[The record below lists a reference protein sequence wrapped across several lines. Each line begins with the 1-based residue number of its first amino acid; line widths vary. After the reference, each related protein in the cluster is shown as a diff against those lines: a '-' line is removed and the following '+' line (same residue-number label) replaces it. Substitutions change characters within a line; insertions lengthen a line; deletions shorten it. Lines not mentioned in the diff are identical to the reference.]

1 MVDPSIA
8 TLIAQ
13 IINFLILVAILT
25 KVAYKPLM
33 KALADRQARIA
44 ESLETADQ
52 ERAAAEQLKR
62 EYQEQ
67 LAQARSQAQAIVDKA
82 TKLAEQTKEEIIAE
96 ARAEHAR
103 LLKEAREEITREQQ
117 RAVAELKNEVVS
129 LSMAAATKII
139 GHNIDAA
146 ANAKLVTDFID
157 RLDEQKTGGL
167 KC

>member
-1 MVDPSIA
+1 MVDLNP

-33 KALADRQARIA
+33 KALADRQARIEGSLAHA
-44 ESLETADQ
+44 EQ
-52 ERAAAEQLKR
+52 EREAAERLKR

-67 LAQARSQAQAIVDKA
+67 LAQARTQAQAIVEKA
-82 TKLAEQTKEEIIAE
+82 TKLAEQAKDDILQE

-103 LLKEAREEITREQQ
+103 LLKEAQEEISRERE
-117 RAVAELKNEVVS
+117 RAVNELRNEVVS
-129 LSMAAATKII
+129 LSIAAAAKIVA
-139 GHNIDAA
+139 HNIDTA

-157 RLDEQKTGGL
+157 KLDEQKIGGL

>member
-1 MVDPSIA
+1 MVELNA

-44 ESLETADQ
+44 DSLSTAEA
-52 ERAAAEQLKR
+52 ERAAAAELKR

-67 LAQARSQAQAIVDKA
+67 LAQARNQAQEIVDKA
-82 TKLAEQTKEEIIAE
+82 TKLAEQTKDEIVKE

-103 LLKEAREEITREQQ
+103 LLKEAQEEIARERE
-117 RAVAELKNEVVS
+117 RAVAQVRNEVVA
-129 LSMAAATKII
+129 LSVAAAGRII
-139 GHNIDAA
+139 GQNLDAA
-146 ANAKLVTDFID
+146 ANAKLVADFID
-157 RLDEQKTGGL
+157 KLSPEKLGGVQ
-167 KC
+167 

>member
-1 MVDPSIA
+1 MVDLNA

-44 ESLETADQ
+44 DSLSTADA
-52 ERAAAEQLKR
+52 ERTAAAELKR

-67 LAQARSQAQAIVDKA
+67 LAQARSQAQEIVEKA
-82 TKLAEQTKEEIIAE
+82 TKLAEQTKDEIIKE

-103 LLKEAREEITREQQ
+103 LLKEAQQEITRERE
-117 RAVAELKNEVVS
+117 RAVADVRNEVVA
-129 LSMAAATKII
+129 LSIAAAGRII
-139 GHNIDAA
+139 GQNLDQS

-157 RLDEQKTGGL
+157 KLDAQKLGGVQ
-167 KC
+167 

>member
-1 MVDPSIA
+1 MVDLNA

-44 ESLETADQ
+44 ESLETADK

-67 LAQARSQAQAIVDKA
+67 LAQARTQAQAIVDKA
-82 TKLAEQTKEEIIAE
+82 TKLAEQTRDEIMQE
-96 ARAEHAR
+96 ARTEHAR
-103 LLKEAREEITREQQ
+103 LLKEAREEIAREQQ
-117 RAVAELKNEVVS
+117 RAIAELKNEVVS
-129 LSMAAATKII
+129 LSIAAATKII

-157 RLDEQKTGGL
+157 KLDETKTGGL

>member
-1 MVDPSIA
+1 MVDLNA

-33 KALADRQARIA
+33 KALADRQARIEGNLANA
-44 ESLETADQ
+44 EQ
-52 ERAAAEQLKR
+52 ERAAAAELKR

-67 LAQARSQAQAIVDKA
+67 LAQARSQAQAIVEKA
-82 TKLAEQTKEEIIAE
+82 SKLAEQTREEIIQE

-103 LLKEAREEITREQQ
+103 LLKEAQAEIAREQE
-117 RAVAELKNEVVS
+117 RAIAELRGEVVS
-129 LSMAAATKII
+129 LSIAAATKIV

-146 ANAKLVTDFID
+146 TNSKLVTDFID
-157 RLDEQKTGGL
+157 KLDADKMGGL

>member
-1 MVDPSIA
+1 MVELNA

-13 IINFLILVAILT
+13 IINFAILLVIL
-25 KVAYKPLM
+25 KKMFYKPVLQ
-33 KALADRQARIA
+33 ALADRQARI
-44 ESLETADQ
+44 SNNLETAEK
-52 ERAAAEQLKR
+52 ERAAAEVLKR

-67 LAQARSQAQAIVDKA
+67 LAMARTQAQAIVDKA
-82 TKLAEQTKEEIIAE
+82 TKLAEQTKEEIVQE

-103 LLKEAREEITREQQ
+103 LLKEAQAEIARERE
-117 RAVAELKNEVVS
+117 RAVAELRNEVVS

-146 ANAKLVTDFID
+146 ANANLVTEFIEK
-157 RLDEQKTGGL
+157 LDDQKIGGL

>member
-1 MVDPSIA
+1 LVDLNA

-44 ESLETADQ
+44 ASLETADKD
-52 ERAAAEQLKR
+52 RAAAEQLKR

-67 LAQARSQAQAIVDKA
+67 LAQARAQAQAIVDKA
-82 TKLAEQTKEEIIAE
+82 TKLAEQTKDEIMLE
-96 ARAEHAR
+96 ARTEHAR
-103 LLKEAREEITREQQ
+103 LLKEAREEIAREQQ
-117 RAVAELKNEVVS
+117 RAIAELKNEVVS
-129 LSMAAATKII
+129 LSIAAATKII
-139 GHNIDAA
+139 GHNIDVA
-146 ANAKLVTDFID
+146 ANAQLVTDFID
-157 RLDEQKTGGL
+157 RLDDEKTGGL

>member
-1 MVDPSIA
+1 MVDLNA

-44 ESLETADQ
+44 NSLETAEE
-52 ERAAAEQLKR
+52 ERAAAAELKR

-67 LAQARSQAQAIVDKA
+67 LAQARTQAQVIVEKA
-82 TKLAEQTKEEIIAE
+82 TKLAEQAKDEIIQE
-96 ARAEHAR
+96 ARTEHAR
-103 LLKEAREEITREQQ
+103 LLKEAREEIIREQQ
-117 RAVAELKNEVVS
+117 RAIAELKNEVVS
-129 LSMAAATKII
+129 LSIAAATKII
-139 GHNIDAA
+139 GHSVDTAV
-146 ANAKLVTDFID
+146 NAKLVTDFID
-157 RLDEQKTGGL
+157 KLDEQKTGGL

>member
-1 MVDPSIA
+1 LVDLNA

-44 ESLETADQ
+44 DSLSTAEA
-52 ERAAAEQLKR
+52 ERSAATELKR

-67 LAQARSQAQAIVDKA
+67 LAQARSQAQEIVEKA
-82 TKLAEQTKEEIIAE
+82 TKLAEQTKDEIIKE

-103 LLKEAREEITREQQ
+103 LLKETQEEIARERE
-117 RAVAELKNEVVS
+117 RAVAEVKSEVVA
-129 LSMAAATKII
+129 LSIAAAGRII
-139 GHNIDAA
+139 GQNLDES

-157 RLDEQKTGGL
+157 KLDAQKLGGVQ
-167 KC
+167 

>member
-1 MVDPSIA
+1 MVELNA

-13 IINFLILVAILT
+13 IINFLILVAILA

-33 KALADRQARIA
+33 KALADRQARIEGNLATA
-44 ESLETADQ
+44 EQ
-52 ERAAAEQLKR
+52 ERTAAAELKR

-67 LAQARSQAQAIVDKA
+67 LAQARTQAQAIVEKA
-82 TKLAEQTKEEIIAE
+82 TKLAEQTKDEIIQE

-103 LLKEAREEITREQQ
+103 LLKEAREEIARERE
-117 RAVAELKNEVVS
+117 RAIAELRGEVVS
-129 LSMAAATKII
+129 LSIAAATKIV

-146 ANAKLVTDFID
+146 TNSKLVTDFID
-157 RLDEQKTGGL
+157 KLDADKMGGL